1 MPYMAAFQEGM
12 EYICSE
18 FNLTPTTSLYQR
30 VATIVAGYK
39 KLKNEVTIL
48 KSQTSEKK
56 EKRNVGRPKKSR
68 PRA

>member
-39 KLKNEVTIL
+39 KLKDEVEVL
-48 KSQTSEKK
+48 KSQKVEKK
-56 EKRNVGRPKKSR
+56 EKSNARRKKSR
-68 PRA
+68 PRT

>member
-39 KLKNEVTIL
+39 KLKDEVEIL
-48 KSQTSEKK
+48 KSQKVEKK
-56 EKRNVGRPKKSR
+56 EKRNARRKKSR
-68 PRA
+68 PRT

>member
-30 VATIVAGYK
+30 VAVIVAGYK
-39 KLKNEVTIL
+39 KLKDEVEVL
-48 KSQTSEKK
+48 KSQVEKK
-56 EKRNVGRPKKSR
+56 EKSNARRKKSR

>member
-39 KLKNEVTIL
+39 KLKDEVEVL
-48 KSQTSEKK
+48 KSQKVEKK
-56 EKRNVGRPKKSR
+56 EKRNARRKKSR
-68 PRA
+68 PRT